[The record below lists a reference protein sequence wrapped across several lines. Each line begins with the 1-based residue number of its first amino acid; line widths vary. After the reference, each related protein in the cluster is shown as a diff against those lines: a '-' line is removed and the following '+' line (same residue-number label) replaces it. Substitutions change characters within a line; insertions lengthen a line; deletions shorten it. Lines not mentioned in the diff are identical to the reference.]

1 MPRNPSNNA
10 STLGTE
16 VSIHG
21 ACKGARGRGGWAVV
35 ISDKG
40 QRQIF
45 SGNDRV
51 TTAQR
56 MTLLAAIKG
65 IESIDPKIS
74 TVLYSSDRYLL
85 NAVRNATSR
94 TANKDLWDRLQNLL
108 DHRNVRYQ
116 LVSPPRR
123 SPGIDI
129 AKRIAN
135 MEANIYTIEQT
146 SRPNTN
152 NRNRSKPPHRPK
164 RSTKR

>member
-1 MPRNPSNNA
+1 MPRNPSNNGSA
-10 STLGTE
+10 LATE

-21 ACKGARGRGGWAVV
+21 ACKGTRGRGGWAAV
-35 ISDKG
+35 ISD
-40 QRQIF
+40 QDERHIL

-56 MTLLAAIKG
+56 MTLLAAIRG
-65 IESIDPKIS
+65 IKPIDPKMP

-85 NAVRNATSR
+85 NAIRNGNSR
-94 TANKDLWDRLQNLL
+94 TANLDLWTQLQKILDDRNI
-108 DHRNVRYQ
+108 RYQ
-116 LVSPPRR
+116 LVAPPRR
-123 SPGIDI
+123 APGIDI

-146 SRPNTN
+146 SRPNTRN
-152 NRNRSKPPHRPK
+152 GNRSKPPRRPK

>member
-1 MPRNPSNNA
+1 MPRNPSNNGSA
-10 STLGTE
+10 LATE

-21 ACKGARGRGGWAVV
+21 ACKGTRGRGGWAAV
-35 ISDKG
+35 ISD
-40 QRQIF
+40 QDERHIL

-56 MTLLAAIKG
+56 MTLLAAIRG
-65 IESIDPKIS
+65 IKPIDPKMP

-94 TANKDLWDRLQNLL
+94 TANKDIWDRLQNLL

>member
-108 DHRNVRYQ
+108 EHRDVRYQ
-116 LVSPPRR
+116 LVFPPRR

>member
-40 QRQIF
+40 QRHIF

-108 DHRNVRYQ
+108 EHRNVRYQ

-135 MEANIYTIEQT
+135 MEANIYTIEKT

-152 NRNRSKPPHRPK
+152 NGNRSKLPRRPK

>member
-1 MPRNPSNNA
+1 MLRNASNNA

-21 ACKGARGRGGWAVV
+21 ACKGTRGRGGWAVV

-40 QRQIF
+40 HRQIF
-45 SGNDRV
+45 SGNDRI

-65 IESIDPKIS
+65 MESIDPKLPA
-74 TVLYSSDRYLL
+74 VLCSSDRYLL
-85 NAVRNATSR
+85 NAIRNASSR
-94 TANKDLWDRLQNLL
+94 TANKDLWDRLQTMLE
-108 DHRNVRYQ
+108 DRSIRYQ

-123 SPGIDI
+123 AAGIDI

-146 SRPNTN
+146 TRPNTN
-152 NRNRSKPPHRPK
+152 NGNRFKPPRRSK

>member
-1 MPRNPSNNA
+1 MPRNPSNNS

-21 ACKGARGRGGWAVV
+21 SCKGTRGRGGWAAV
-35 ISDKG
+35 ISDQE
-40 QRQIF
+40 QRQIL
-45 SGNDRV
+45 SGNDRI

-65 IESIDPKIS
+65 IESINPKIP
-74 TVLYSSDRYLL
+74 TVLYSNDRYLL
-85 NAVRNATSR
+85 NAMRNATSR

-108 DHRNVRYQ
+108 EHRNVRYQ

-152 NRNRSKPPHRPK
+152 NGNRSKLPRRPK